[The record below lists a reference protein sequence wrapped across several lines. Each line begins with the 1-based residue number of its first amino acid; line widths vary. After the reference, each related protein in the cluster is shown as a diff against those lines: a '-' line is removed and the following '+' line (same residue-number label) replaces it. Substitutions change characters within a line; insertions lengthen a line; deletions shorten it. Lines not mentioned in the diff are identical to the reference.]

1 MVPAIGRP
9 VNHFGGRD
17 AYDTSTMA
25 ADLPR
30 IDLSSRETLTMEI
43 ARRLLDYFLSGQVEP
58 GERIPSE
65 RRLAEALGVGR
76 SLVREALKSLH
87 LLGLLEVRQGDGT
100 YLKRTDSELLPQVIE
115 WGLLL
120 GERPALDLVEARE
133 HLEVVV
139 AGLAAERRDAQAL
152 DDLRQLLATMR
163 ESSDDPVQFVEAD
176 VGFHL
181 RVAEAAGNVVLSDML
196 SGVRALLRVWI
207 RRVIEAAGETG
218 PSYREHL
225 PIFEAIERGD
235 RAAATAA
242 MAAHMEGASARLKA
256 TISQSAWSRRPAR
269 EG

>member
-1 MVPAIGRP
+1 
-9 VNHFGGRD
+9 
-17 AYDTSTMA
+17 
-25 ADLPR
+25 
-30 IDLSSRETLTMEI
+30 MEV
-43 ARRLLDYFLSGQVEP
+43 ARRLLDYFLSGEVEP
-58 GERIPSE
+58 GMRIPSE
-65 RRLAEALGVGR
+65 RRLAESLGVGR

-87 LLGLLEVRQGDGT
+87 VLGLLEVRQGDGT

-120 GERPALDLVEARE
+120 GERPALDLVEARA

-139 AGLAAERRDAQAL
+139 AGLAAERRDARAL
-152 DDLRQLLATMR
+152 DDLRELLTAMR
-163 ESSDDPVQFVEAD
+163 ESNDNPLQFVEAD

-181 RVAEAAGNVVLSDML
+181 RVAEAADNVILNDML

-207 RRVIEAAGETG
+207 RRVVEAAGQTG
-218 PSYREHL
+218 PSYQDHL

-235 RAAATAA
+235 RAAAVAA

-256 TISQSAWSRRPAR
+256 TIEQSAWSKPTGEPA

>member
-1 MVPAIGRP
+1 
-9 VNHFGGRD
+9 
-17 AYDTSTMA
+17 MA
-25 ADLPR
+25 TGLPR
-30 IDLSSRETLTMEI
+30 IDLSSRETLTMEV
-43 ARRLLDYFLSGQVEP
+43 ARRLLDYFLSGEVGP

-65 RRLAEALGVGR
+65 RRLAESLGVGR

-100 YLKRTDSELLPQVIE
+100 YLKRTESELLPQVIE

-152 DDLRQLLATMR
+152 EDLRALLTTMR
-163 ESSDDPVQFVEAD
+163 ESSEDPARFVEAD

-181 RVAEAAGNVVLSDML
+181 RVAEAAGNVILSDML

-207 RRVIEAAGETG
+207 RRVIEAAGETR
-218 PSYREHL
+218 PSYLEHQ

-242 MAAHMEGASARLKA
+242 MAAHMAGASARLKA
-256 TISQSAWSRRPAR
+256 TISRSAWSRPTG
-269 EG
+269 EGADG

>member
-1 MVPAIGRP
+1 
-9 VNHFGGRD
+9 
-17 AYDTSTMA
+17 MA
-25 ADLPR
+25 TGLPR

-43 ARRLLDYFLSGQVEP
+43 SRRLLDYFLSGEVEP
-58 GERIPSE
+58 GGRIPSE
-65 RRLAEALGVGR
+65 RRLAESLGVGR

-120 GERPALDLVEARE
+120 GVRPALDLVEARA
-133 HLEVVV
+133 HLEVAV

-152 DDLRQLLATMR
+152 DDLRELLTTMR
-163 ESSDDPVQFVEAD
+163 ESSDNPLRFVEAD

-196 SGVRALLRVWI
+196 SGVSALLRVWI
-207 RRVIEAAGETG
+207 RRVVEAAGRTG
-218 PSYREHL
+218 PSYKDHL

-235 RAAATAA
+235 RAAAIAA
-242 MAAHMEGASARLKA
+242 MAAHMESASARLKA
-256 TISQSAWSRRPAR
+256 TIEQSAWSKPSGEPA